1 MSAPLALQGVF
12 PIIATPFTPEGE
24 VDYTS
29 LEQLLDTLAKGGCHA
44 LTLFGIAGEYYKL
57 THDERLRMVE
67 LTIDRCR
74 AHGVPSIIS
83 VTDHAWEV
91 ARETARQYER
101 MGTDALMLLPPFFLK
116 PTAADMETHIRKVG
130 EAVTIPIMLQYAPE
144 QTGVSIPPSVFA
156 NIARDLP
163 NVRDF
168 KIESRPVGHYIRDL
182 LDLTDGNVRIHVGNA
197 GFNVVEAYRRGA
209 VGMMPGCSMYEIY
222 LRLHDELSAG
232 HMTAAMETHGRLV
245 ELLNHIRQN
254 VPMIIAFEKQVLHKR
269 GIIASP
275 TCRAPSYP
283 IDATDQALFD
293 TLYTRLLQHV
303 DPHRFP

>member
-1 MSAPLALQGVF
+1 M
-12 PIIATPFTPEGE
+12 
-24 VDYTS
+24 
-29 LEQLLDTLAKGGCHA
+29 
-44 LTLFGIAGEYYKL
+44 TLFGIAGEYYTL
-57 THDERLRMVE
+57 THDERLRMAE

-91 ARETARQYER
+91 ACQTARQYER
-101 MGTDALMLLPPFFLK
+101 MGANALMLLPPFFLK
-116 PTAADMETHIRKVG
+116 PTAADMEVHIRKVG
-130 EAVTIPIMLQYAPE
+130 EAVSIPIMLQYAPE
-144 QTGVSIPPSVFA
+144 QTGVSIPPLVLA

-182 LDLTDGNVRIHVGNA
+182 LNLTDGHARIHVGNA

-209 VGMMPGCSMYEIY
+209 VGMMPGCSMFEIY
-222 LRLHDELSAG
+222 LRLHDELSKDN
-232 HMTAAMETHGRLV
+232 MTEAMETHGRLI

-283 IDATDQALFD
+283 IDAIDQALFD
-293 TLYTRLLQHV
+293 DLYAPLMQHLKL
-303 DPHRFP
+303 DQTTAHG